1 MTPDRTL
8 HLLEVL
14 TSLSYRQSD
23 LNAYL
28 TTVVSGISQLIGT
41 DWSIVTLCQG
51 EQYQIL
57 ASSVEMD
64 NAETVWNL
72 HGSITNC
79 VVEQGA
85 TLMVEDSAHDPIG
98 QMPAGYAAY
107 LGIPIKT
114 PMGKVL
120 GTVCSFYRQPHRCT
134 EEEVQFAEVLAERA
148 AIAIDNYQL
157 YQRQQLVN
165 AQYQQLSEQLVI
177 VNAALKRAAGLKD
190 EFLSTMSHE
199 LRTPLTAIIGLA
211 EVLREEVYG
220 SLNPKQLKSVC
231 TIEESGETLLAQLND
246 LIDLSKIESGNLVLE
261 RGRVSMGA
269 LVESCLAIVRPQA
282 LEQNITL
289 SHHIPSDLAEVTG
302 DELRLRQVLQNLIS
316 NALKFTPQDGEV
328 SVQATAD
335 AEQVQVSV
343 TDTGI
348 GITPAELSNIFEP
361 FVQLDSSWARPY
373 SGTGLG
379 LTLVQRLVNLH
390 GGTVKVESEVG
401 RGSTFTVTLP
411 CSQFPPEK
419 AEPTDLPHQPQNISE
434 PLILLA
440 EDREAIVLLLTDYLE
455 EQGYRVAI
463 ATDGQTAIDLATTQ
477 IPDLI
482 FMDIRLPQMDGLEAT
497 RQIRNHLPDT
507 PIIALTALLMP
518 EDQER
523 FLAAGFSDSLSKPLK
538 MEQLTQMLTKH
549 LQI

>member
-1 MTPDRTL
+1 
-8 HLLEVL
+8 
-14 TSLSYRQSD
+14 
-23 LNAYL
+23 
-28 TTVVSGISQLIGT
+28 
-41 DWSIVTLCQG
+41 
-51 EQYQIL
+51 
-57 ASSVEMD
+57 
-64 NAETVWNL
+64 
-72 HGSITNC
+72 
-79 VVEQGA
+79 
-85 TLMVEDSAHDPIG
+85 
-98 QMPAGYAAY
+98 
-107 LGIPIKT
+107 
-114 PMGKVL
+114 
-120 GTVCSFYRQPHRCT
+120 
-134 EEEVQFAEVLAERA
+134 
-148 AIAIDNYQL
+148 
-157 YQRQQLVN
+157 
-165 AQYQQLSEQLVI
+165 
-177 VNAALKRAAGLKD
+177 
-190 EFLSTMSHE
+190 
-199 LRTPLTAIIGLA
+199 
-211 EVLREEVYG
+211 
-220 SLNPKQLKSVC
+220 
-231 TIEESGETLLAQLND
+231 
-246 LIDLSKIESGNLVLE
+246 
-261 RGRVSMGA
+261 MGA